1 MKSII
6 LNQIISLPQLKE
18 TITPPQTTYRK
29 LLTKFNSSN
38 QLLQISFQNLNPAN
52 SVISLCL
59 PPPIFSLKNDFLRP
73 TPSQWTAKELSEAP
87 LQTIAAPANQTLQ

>member
-1 MKSII
+1 MKSTI

-18 TITPPQTTYRK
+18 TITPQTTYRK

-87 LQTIAAPANQTLQ
+87 LQTIAAQANQTLQ